1 MELGSIVQLLE
12 NKAILVTGATGFLAK
27 IFVEKVLRVQPN
39 VKKLYLLLRAADAK
53 SATHR
58 LHNEVEILLQLS
70 AAVILGKELFRVLKE
85 KWGPNF
91 SSFISQKVTVLPGD
105 LCLEDMGLKDSM
117 LREEMRN
124 QVDFV
129 INFAATT
136 NFDERY
142 DVALDLNTL
151 GAKHVLSFAKQCVKL
166 KAFVHVS
173 TAYVSGEK
181 GGLILENPYRIGE
194 TLNGTLG
201 LDVDAE
207 KKLIEEKLTEFL
219 AQGAPEE
226 EITLG
231 MKDLGLERAK
241 RYGWPNTYVFTKA
254 MGEMLIGHLKENMSV
269 AIVRPTIVTS
279 TFKEPFPGWVEGF
292 RTIDSLLGA
301 YGKGKLTCFPCDLK
315 GILDLIPADMVVN
328 AIIVSMAAHANQP
341 SHAIY
346 QVGSS
351 ARNPTTNR
359 ILVEASFR
367 YFSQKPWIDRDGH
380 PVKVRKALVLGD
392 MKSFRRYM
400 AIRYLLLLKG
410 LKLANV
416 ALCQYFRGR
425 YLNLRRKLNIVMR
438 LVDLYKPYL
447 FSKGVFD
454 DMNTEKL
461 RMAVREGGTEA
472 DVFYFDPK
480 CLDWEDYFL
489 NTHLPGINRVN
500 LKVTIASYLDSL
512 ISMDYM
518 DFKKATASCPI
529 MQNKWQAK
537 ILDRKCGWF
546 EDNCKY
552 LKTSTYNRSLLLIH
566 YSFALDQGHLEAVD
580 KSITGNKLRLFINLS

>member
-12 NKAILVTGATGFLAK
+12 NKAMLVTGATGFLGK
-27 IFVEKVLRVQPN
+27 IFVEK
-39 VKKLYLLLRAADAK
+39 
-53 SATHR
+53 
-58 LHNEVEILLQLS
+58 
-70 AAVILGKELFRVLKE
+70 ILGNSELFRVLKE

-91 SSFISQKVTVLPGD
+91 SSSISQKVTVLPGD

-129 INFAATT
+129 INLAAAT

-142 DVALDLNTL
+142 DVALDLNTFE
-151 GAKHVLSFAKQCVKL
+151 AKHGKEVRMA
-166 KAFVHVS
+166 
-173 TAYVSGEK
+173 
-181 GGLILENPYRIGE
+181 
-194 TLNGTLG
+194 
-201 LDVDAE
+201 
-207 KKLIEEKLTEFL
+207 
-219 AQGAPEE
+219 
-226 EITLG
+226 
-231 MKDLGLERAK
+231 
-241 RYGWPNTYVFTKA
+241 NTYVFTKA

-269 AIVRPTIVTS
+269 AIIRPTIVTS

-341 SHAIY
+341 SDAIY

-359 ILVEASFR
+359 ILQEASFR

-425 YLNLRRKLNIVMR
+425 YLNLRRKINIVMR

-447 FSKGVFD
+447 FFKGVFD

-489 NTHLPGINRVN
+489 NTHLPGIVKYV
-500 LKVTIASYLDSL
+500 LK
-512 ISMDYM
+512 
-518 DFKKATASCPI
+518 
-529 MQNKWQAK
+529 
-537 ILDRKCGWF
+537 
-546 EDNCKY
+546 
-552 LKTSTYNRSLLLIH
+552 
-566 YSFALDQGHLEAVD
+566 
-580 KSITGNKLRLFINLS
+580 